1 VISVVVAVIKNAHQ
15 HVLIAKRSNE
25 KDHGGQWEFP
35 GGKLESGESSLEA
48 LKRELYEELGIEV
61 TLADFKGKIFHQY
74 PQKAINFYI
83 YEVLTFKGDLKPLDG
98 QLDIRWVALNEIQTY
113 DFPEANQKF
122 INVLFDQKANKPTEF
137 LDR

>member
-1 VISVVVAVIKNAHQ
+1 MISVVVAVIKNAHQ

-74 PQKAINFYI
+74 PQKL
-83 YEVLTFKGDLKPLDG
+83 LTFIFMKSLL
-98 QLDIRWVALNEIQTY
+98 LREI
-113 DFPEANQKF
+113 
-122 INVLFDQKANKPTEF
+122 
-137 LDR
+137 